1 MQTFF
6 SLCQERYSVRS
17 FLDKVP
23 TCEDIEYIC
32 ECIRMAPSA
41 VNFQPFK
48 IKYVT
53 DAEELK
59 KLQKCY
65 AREWFT
71 SAPACIIFYR
81 DKEEEWV
88 RKYDQKPHG
97 DIDVAIAIEH
107 LCLAATERGLGTCW
121 VCNYA
126 PALLQENF
134 PTPDNLEAVA
144 LISIGY
150 PASKEAPA
158 KKRKDLIMTF
168 NE

>member
-1 MQTFF
+1 MQTFL
-6 SLCQERYSVRS
+6 SLCEERYSVRS

-23 TCEDIEYIC
+23 TIEDIDYIC

-48 IKYVT
+48 TKYVT

-71 SAPACIIFYR
+71 SVPACFIFYR
-81 DKEEEWV
+81 NKEEEWI
-88 RKYDQKPHG
+88 RKCDQKPHG

-121 VCNYA
+121 VCNYD
-126 PALLQENF
+126 PTLLEENF

-144 LISIGY
+144 LIPIGY
-150 PASKEAPA
+150 PASKEIPV
-158 KKRKDLIMTF
+158 KKRKDLESILL
-168 NE
+168 